1 MIVCQKYIGNN
12 SGDEPTQA
20 GTGADSTN
28 CLYSSSDL
36 TYR

>member
-1 MIVCQKYIGNN
+1 MVICRKYTGNDD
-12 SGDEPTQA
+12 GDEPTQV

-28 CLYSSSDL
+28 CLYSASDL